1 MFGAAEG
8 ATFSSRLSS
17 WRGGRGKG
25 GQADPSGL
33 NQTMT
38 DNTAPSLRDLVFE
51 TDSKPVL
58 DELAA
63 LDWLLPEMPDALE
76 RHAAL
81 LERLPP
87 LLDLRGRALVH
98 AREYQRFLALAEAD
112 PSVLEHLVDIGNALA
127 LLAHAGEI
135 AMLLVPPASPE
146 DHFARTML
154 AKERGE
160 QYRFGDGVHDPAL
173 MKGALLRPFADHH
186 PRPVIGARI
195 PPGMQEAALRFSG
208 AVLPRPGDS
217 DAGGTE
223 VYHLEHGPALEAW
236 FDDPP
241 DLALLLDEARTLFA
255 TIETWSQAEPPAPFW
270 YGARRGA
277 LILAYARLCRIGLWP
292 ARSSDDLIV
301 KMEVE
306 RLVSERA
313 ADPDAMRAL
322 VEIALG
328 VGRRIAR
335 QGPPFVTVLGGV
347 EL

>member
-1 MFGAAEG
+1 
-8 ATFSSRLSS
+8 
-17 WRGGRGKG
+17 
-25 GQADPSGL
+25 
-33 NQTMT
+33 MT
-38 DNTAPSLRDLVFE
+38 DTTAPTLRDLVFT
-51 TDSKPVL
+51 TDSVQVT

-63 LDWLLPEMPDALE
+63 FEGLLPDMPDDVE

-87 LLDLRGRALVH
+87 LLDLRERALFH
-98 AREYQRFLALAEAD
+98 AQEYQRFLTLADAD
-112 PSVLEHLVDIGNALA
+112 PSALEYMVDIGNALA
-127 LLAHAGEI
+127 LLSHAGEI

-146 DHFARTML
+146 DHFARAML

-160 QYRFGDGVHDPAL
+160 QYRKGDGVHDAKLMERAL
-173 MKGALLRPFADHH
+173 RRSFADSH
-186 PRPVIGARI
+186 PRLVIGARV
-195 PPGMQEAALRFSG
+195 PRGMEEAAQRFSG
-208 AVLPRPGDS
+208 AVLPQSGAGDS
-217 DAGGTE
+217 TPPE
-223 VYHLEHGPALEAW
+223 VYHLDHGMALEAW

-241 DLALLLDEARTLFA
+241 DLTLLLDEARTLFA
-255 TIETWSQAEPPAPFW
+255 SVEAWSQAEPPSPFW

-306 RLVSERA
+306 RLISERA
-313 ADPDAMRAL
+313 ADPDPMRAA

-328 VGRRIAR
+328 VGRRIAK
-335 QGPPFVTVLGGV
+335 QGGRFVTVLGGV